1 MQWSVIRFKSDE
13 SAGTAI
19 EYAVIAACISLVLIV
34 VLRDTALALAV
45 TFGRLLSA
53 VGNGWNAVPV
63 P

>member
-1 MQWSVIRFKSDE
+1 MSDE

-19 EYAVIAACISLVLIV
+19 EYAVIAACISLVLV
-34 VLRDTALALAV
+34 AVLHDTTLALAV

-53 VGNGWNAVPV
+53 LGNGWYAVPV